1 MIYEFSGKI
10 SHLGEPVSGQSKTTG
25 NYWTRQ
31 TIVVEREDNN
41 VIQRMAIDTS
51 DRLADVVR
59 TLKVGDAVKVGFTVR
74 AREYNGKWYNNV
86 DGVFI
91 DVETAPKGVPSEPV
105 KPPPRQRRA
114 QARLRPHAGGGRAA
128 DQDLPF

>member
-41 VIQRMAIDTS
+41 VIQRMAIDTG

-59 TLKVGDAVKVGFTVR
+59 TLKVGDAVKVGFSVR

-105 KPPPRQRRA
+105 KPPRVSDVPKPA
-114 QARLRPHAGGGRAA
+114 FDPMPAEGAA

>member
-41 VIQRMAIDTS
+41 VIQRMAIDTG

-91 DVETAPKGVPSEPV
+91 DVETAPKGVPAEPV
-105 KPPPRQRRA
+105 KNPRVSDVPKPA
-114 QARLRPHAGGGRAA
+114 FDPMPAEGAA

>member
-41 VIQRMAIDTS
+41 VIQRMAIDTGY
-51 DRLADVVR
+51 RLADVVR
-59 TLKVGDAVKVGFTVR
+59 TLKVGDAVKVCFTVR

-91 DVETAPKGVPSEPV
+91 DVETAPKDVPSEPLKKDRV
-105 KPPPRQRRA
+105 SDVPKPAFDPMPA
-114 QARLRPHAGGGRAA
+114 EGAA